1 MEGLRRTDEPNDLDD
16 GSASPTDDRP
26 PQDDERPRDTERDA
40 RNAEEHG
47 KLKEPGMYYVRYLMG
62 GSE

>member
-1 MEGLRRTDEPNDLDD
+1 MEGLRRTDEPHDLDD
-16 GSASPTDDRP
+16 GSTPPTDDRP

-47 KLKEPGMYYVRYLMG
+47 KL
-62 GSE
+62 